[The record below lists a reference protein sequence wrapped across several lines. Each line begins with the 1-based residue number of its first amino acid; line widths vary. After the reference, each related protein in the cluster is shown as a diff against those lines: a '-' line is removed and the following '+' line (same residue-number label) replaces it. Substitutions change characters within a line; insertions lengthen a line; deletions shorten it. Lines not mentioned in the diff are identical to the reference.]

1 MSSTSPTSPPKR
13 DPDPASAN
21 NQPSSSSAPPPK
33 RTRSRN
39 GCLVCRARRIKCDL
53 ECRRCINYSAQC
65 VYPVKKAFDPKAVD
79 AALGSRHNRP
89 SNMAATAAAYQ
100 DNFLPPRQT
109 PSPPLNQI
117 DQLAH
122 AGPSHDQGPFRNSSI
137 HLPPRADRRRLLDSV
152 QPLEMVHALFRKT
165 KMGNYFNNPN
175 ISPPEFLSH
184 AFPEPE
190 DLKCLAHAFS
200 YALSITVIDEDHNPW
215 IEHLAPM
222 FLFPS
227 GEAPLSVSALKYSV
241 LAIGATHLSFF
252 EAAARSSEAEHTLE
266 LSKRYRHTALGLLR
280 QARRTPGELGHDAF
294 LAASLMIV
302 DNDPLRY
309 AKAAIA
315 HRGGAGNLLFGRDW
329 RQYSRRGVDAFL
341 DGIKPPPPARR
352 YLIEHAVM
360 HDLLSCFSTGDPPTV
375 LDQDS
380 SWWELLGTTGSTDRE
395 WESLESLV
403 GFDRSMVRLAA
414 TVLTLY
420 SRWRKFEAHY
430 RPLNELDPA
439 VSLHSP
445 AAMERMELSRQLTN
459 VQVEM
464 STWRSEAPAR
474 YMAPRT
480 MIGSMT
486 LWHGMQIILLRDMQ
500 KRGRDD
506 ADVQSSASA
515 ILELCIEVGDK
526 VEFLNWSLI
535 VACSVLLDL
544 DKRNVARGVMKTFAY
559 QCCHELEVS
568 REIIEEMWKRIDQGY
583 DDESSN
589 WREVAIEIGRPAI
602 IG

>member
-1 MSSTSPTSPPKR
+1 MHAASSVTLVSYPHPVTELTTSERP
-13 DPDPASAN
+13 
-21 NQPSSSSAPPPK
+21 
-33 RTRSRN
+33 
-39 GCLVCRARRIKCDL
+39 

-302 DNDPLRY
+302 DNDVSS
-309 AKAAIA
+309 KAA
-315 HRGGAGNLLFGRDW
+315 H
-329 RQYSRRGVDAFL
+329 
-341 DGIKPPPPARR
+341 
-352 YLIEHAVM
+352 
-360 HDLLSCFSTGDPPTV
+360 
-375 LDQDS
+375 
-380 SWWELLGTTGSTDRE
+380 
-395 WESLESLV
+395 
-403 GFDRSMVRLAA
+403 
-414 TVLTLY
+414 
-420 SRWRKFEAHY
+420 
-430 RPLNELDPA
+430 
-439 VSLHSP
+439 
-445 AAMERMELSRQLTN
+445 
-459 VQVEM
+459 
-464 STWRSEAPAR
+464 
-474 YMAPRT
+474 
-480 MIGSMT
+480 
-486 LWHGMQIILLRDMQ
+486 
-500 KRGRDD
+500 
-506 ADVQSSASA
+506 
-515 ILELCIEVGDK
+515 
-526 VEFLNWSLI
+526 
-535 VACSVLLDL
+535 
-544 DKRNVARGVMKTFAY
+544 
-559 QCCHELEVS
+559 
-568 REIIEEMWKRIDQGY
+568 
-583 DDESSN
+583 
-589 WREVAIEIGRPAI
+589 
-602 IG
+602 